1 VKIGRSGRRNILG
14 RLLFRNASLILTSLL
29 ALGLSAGESN
39 AQAASIHVIVNGQDV
54 PLAGPAIIQDGMV
67 MAPYQGLFEPMGIR
81 ATWDPGAQ
89 LLTLVSPAGD
99 EMQLRPGDTSATVNG
114 ERRPIPIPLVAV
126 LGRIL
131 IPVQWV
137 FDTLGD
143 VTVYDAGAQIVRIN
157 AQITDISWRGAD
169 DDGLEVTLDATA
181 PLHASTERLHNPER
195 LVIDVLGAVP
205 KSPQQ
210 LIDVHEGPLAT
221 IRLSQ
226 SPEGTRIVLD
236 LATPV
241 QYRILTGGVAR
252 RMTIAL
258 VSKTIPQGPAPGRPP
273 GMPPGSAQGAL
284 KITDVRYQHLDGG
297 GRVTIVSTLPFE
309 VTEHIFHNPD
319 RVVFDVPDAV
329 FIPVKKYLD
338 VNDGLVVQ
346 VRAAQFNKDP
356 NIVRIVVQL
365 SRPAPYAIHVGG
377 APGETLVELGSAA
390 AGAPGPLLP
399 GAAGLHGPLVVAL
412 DAGHGG
418 SDPGAI
424 GTAGL
429 QEKDVALAVAEHLR
443 ALLVRRHIDV
453 VMVRDADVFVPL
465 EDRAQIA
472 ARGGAT
478 LFVSIH
484 ANAAVDAN
492 ANGTETF
499 YWTPQSAPLAAA
511 VVDEVS
517 RAVNLVPRGASQ
529 APFKVLL
536 DTDRIPAILVE
547 TAFITNPREENMLRD
562 PWMQQKFALGILQGL
577 VRYLITPAAAS
588 R

>member
-1 VKIGRSGRRNILG
+1 MHIRRSGRREILG
-14 RLLFRNASLILTSLL
+14 HLFRIASLILASLL
-29 ALGLSAGESN
+29 ALSLTAGESI
-39 AQAASIHVIVNGQDV
+39 AQAASVRMIVNGREV

-126 LGRIL
+126 LDRIL

-143 VTVYDAGAQIVRIN
+143 VTVYDASTQVVRIN

-169 DDGLEVTLDATA
+169 DGMEVTLDGTA
-181 PLHASTERLHNPER
+181 PLHAETETLHNPER
-195 LVIDVLGAVP
+195 LVIDVHGAVP

-210 LIDVHEGPLAT
+210 LIDVHEGSLAT
-221 IRLSQ
+221 IRFSQ

-241 QYRILTGGVAR
+241 QYRILTGGAAR

-258 VSKTIPQGPAPGRPP
+258 VSRTVPQGPTPGRTP
-273 GMPPGSAQGAL
+273 GAPPGSAPGAL

-309 VTEHIFHNPD
+309 VTEHVFHNPD

-365 SRPAPYAIHVGG
+365 SRPAPYAMHIGG
-377 APGETLVELGSAA
+377 VPGETLVELGSAA

-399 GAAGLHGPLVVAL
+399 GATGLHGPLVVAL

-424 GTAGL
+424 GAAGV
-429 QEKDVALAVAEHLR
+429 QEKDVALAVAQDLR

-517 RAVNLVPRGASQ
+517 RAVNLVPRGAGQ

-547 TAFITNPREENMLRD
+547 TAFVTNPREENMLRD
-562 PWMQQKFALGILQGL
+562 PWMQQKFAQGILQGL
-577 VRYLITPAAAS
+577 VRYLVTPAAAS